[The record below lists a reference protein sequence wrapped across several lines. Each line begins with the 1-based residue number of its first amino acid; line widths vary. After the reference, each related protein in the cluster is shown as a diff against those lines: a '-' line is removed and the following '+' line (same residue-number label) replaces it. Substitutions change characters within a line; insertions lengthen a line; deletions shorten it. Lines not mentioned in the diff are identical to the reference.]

1 MTDAFSVL
9 SWNVEKFGTKGN
21 EHTMRVLA
29 KVTSKAP
36 DLVAFYETKPSA
48 LWLDLMKAM
57 QGYTWHITEGKQSQE
72 ILLGVKNDVTAF
84 ITQRTEFKTRDAY
97 YRPGL
102 LCTVLV
108 DEVEYPVLFLHLASL
123 KDPKGF
129 GRRQEQIDAAFEF
142 KDTLDSAAA
151 GASANYMFVGDLNS
165 MGLDFKY
172 YQAATGQPYDRVEV
186 SADRELQR
194 VSWLASK
201 NSMQLLSKTHDV
213 TWRDAAGK
221 KSNLDHVVA
230 ANHLQF
236 TQQCGHDVRVEG
248 WVDEPPD
255 QQAQWLLDY
264 SDHSM
269 LFFKVRK
276 V

>member
-1 MTDAFSVL
+1 MAVAFSVL
-9 SWNVEKFGTKGN
+9 SWNVEKFGTKGD
-21 EHTMRVLA
+21 EHTKRVLA

-36 DLVAFYETKPSA
+36 DLVAFYETKPST

-57 QGYTWHITEGKQSQE
+57 QGYTWHITEGKQTQE
-72 ILLGVKNDVTAF
+72 TLLGVKNDVTAF

-108 DEVEYPVLFLHLASL
+108 EEVEYPVLFLHLASFN
-123 KDPKGF
+123 DPKGF
-129 GRRQEQIDAAFEF
+129 GRRQEQIDAAFDF
-142 KDTLDSAAA
+142 RGTLDKAAA
-151 GASANYMFVGDLNS
+151 GASANYMFVGDLNA

-172 YQAATGQPYDRVEV
+172 FQTASGQPYDRVRV

-194 VSWLASK
+194 ISWLASK
-201 NSMQLLSKTHDV
+201 NSMRLLSKTHDV
-213 TWRDAAGK
+213 TWRNAGGT

-230 ANHLQF
+230 ADHLQF
-236 TQQCGHDVRVEG
+236 TQQSGRDVLVEG
-248 WVDEPPD
+248 WVDEQPN
-255 QQAQWLLDY
+255 QQAKWLSDY

-269 LFFKVRK
+269 LLFKVRK